1 MLIIQKH
8 QEVYRDNPNDNIVN
22 SESFKSKIRITRETN
37 AEDNVKDVKMLVLL
51 KYFSNFWRTLT
62 TSSISCE
69 INLI

>member
-37 AEDNVKDVKMLVLL
+37 AEDNVKDVK
-51 KYFSNFWRTLT
+51 
-62 TSSISCE
+62 I
-69 INLI
+69 

>member
-22 SESFKSKIRITRETN
+22 SESFNSKIRVTRENN
-37 AEDNVKDVKMLVLL
+37 AEDNLKDVKMLVLL